1 MGKTL
6 FNMGKTLFNMN
17 KLKLKNRNM
26 NRQSFQ
32 KRTILTP
39 SRRRIGTQSVFL
51 TIFSLLCTNFANAQR
66 MTVVIP
72 TIKGIHHVSIS
83 VQDLDKSVAF
93 YAQAFAMKEASRSR
107 IKSKI
112 KSEKKAGITHIPR
125 KKAVLQS
132 PNAYFE
138 LIEFDG
144 AKNQPLSKMPIEG
157 AGITHVC
164 YQMPMAKPIYDK
176 VKTLGATMVSR
187 GDKPV
192 DLGGYGIYYAYTR
205 ELNNIMFEMEHF
217 DKPPFSED
225 VWVGHVSIVTPNIDT
240 LVAFYTQLLGI
251 RPHRRSDSIKPNR
264 KLDDIGG
271 IDSIRLRG
279 AWFKVGNMI
288 LEMWEYQN
296 PLTPTPKAVRPFNE
310 IGYQSIAFEV
320 GNIQNEYRRLT
331 GKKMIFLS
339 KPVVQKSDKI
349 VFLRDPDGNL
359 ISLQESKIGSAFSFD
374 KLKKLD

>member
-1 MGKTL
+1 MY
-6 FNMGKTLFNMN
+6 
-17 KLKLKNRNM
+17 
-26 NRQSFQ
+26 
-32 KRTILTP
+32 P
-39 SRRRIGTQSVFL
+39 PSVFL
-51 TIFSLLCTNFANAQR
+51 TIFTLFCTHFANAQG
-66 MTVVIP
+66 MTTAVMP
-72 TIKGIHHVSIS
+72 TTIGIHHVSIS
-83 VQDLDKSVAF
+83 VQDLDKSIAF
-93 YAQAFAMKEASRSR
+93 YTQAFAMKEASRSR
-107 IKSKI
+107 ITKSI
-112 KSEKKAGITHIPR
+112 KSEKKAGIMHISRR
-125 KKAVLQS
+125 KAILQS

-144 AKNQPLSKMPIEG
+144 ANNQPLSKMPIQG

-187 GDKPV
+187 GDKPI

-205 ELNNIMFEMEHF
+205 EANNIMFEMEHF
-217 DKPPFSED
+217 DKPPFTED

-251 RPHRRSDSIKPNR
+251 KPHRRSDNIKPNR

-296 PLTPTPKAVRPFNE
+296 PLTPTPKTVRPFNE
-310 IGYQSIAFEV
+310 IGYQSITFEV
-320 GNIQNEYRRLT
+320 SNIQDDYILLTSGRRNVQV
-331 GKKMIFLS
+331 LS
-339 KPVVQKSDKI
+339 KPIVQKDATLF
-349 VFLRDPDGNL
+349 FLRDPDGNL
-359 ISLQESKIGSAFSFD
+359 ISLQQSKVGSTFSFD